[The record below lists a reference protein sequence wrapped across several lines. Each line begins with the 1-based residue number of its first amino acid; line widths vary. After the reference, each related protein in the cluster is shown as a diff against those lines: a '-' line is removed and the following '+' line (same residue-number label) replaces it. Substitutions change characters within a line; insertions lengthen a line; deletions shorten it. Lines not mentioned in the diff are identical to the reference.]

1 MFSFPMH
8 ALAAD
13 PLRARAQE
21 NSAAQVQ
28 LVLAALPAG
37 ELEFD
42 GHSRHTACSS
52 SKLVSVV
59 N

>member
-1 MFSFPMH
+1 MH
-8 ALAAD
+8 FLAAG
-13 PLRARAQE
+13 PLEAHGRAQE
-21 NSAAQVQ
+21 NPAAQVQ
-28 LVLAALPAG
+28 LVLAALPAD

-42 GHSRHTACSS
+42 GHARHTACSS